1 MIRLR
6 DARLTDAVPAVLA
19 RQPWAIAL
27 AYAEWNLRQL
37 ILQYEQR
44 TQIYTSMENLPE
56 EVLDALAVCLDVTWY
71 DTAYPLETKRRVM
84 KNATEV
90 RRYLGTTRA
99 TKEALRTIWP
109 NSEIEEWFDYG
120 GEPGCFRVVCNISDP
135 SVTAELE
142 AVQNNVLLYKRE
154 SAHLDSISFMVKNGI
169 TIGKK
174 VDMWKATAPECGMLR
189 CGTWWKRST
198 LGASEKKGIHIAGG
212 ADAFTA
218 APPECGTLPE
228 AATVGLKQS
237 SGIWV
242 DPEAG
247 AWNAQGAEAGTKQ
260 AGTLPQA
267 ARTGESVRQKQTAA
281 AQCRAFTARP
291 AACGMARCGADAE
304 KQ

>member
-1 MIRLR
+1 MISLR
-6 DARLTDAVPAVLA
+6 DAKLTDAVPAVLA

-27 AYAEWNLRQL
+27 AYAEWKLRQL
-37 ILQYEQR
+37 ILQYEQQ
-44 TQIYTSMENLPE
+44 TQIYTEIESLPE
-56 EVLDALAVCLDVTWY
+56 EVLDVLAVCLDVTWY

-90 RRYLGTTRA
+90 RRYLGTTWA
-99 TKEALRTIWP
+99 TAEALKTIWP
-109 NSEIEEWFDYG
+109 HSEIEEWFDYS

-189 CGTWWKRST
+189 CGTWWTRST
-198 LGASEKKGIHIAGG
+198 LGASEKKGVCIVGE
-212 ADAFTA
+212 ADAFAA
-218 APPECGTLPE
+218 APPKCGTLPE
-228 AATVGLKQS
+228 AAAVGWEKKGGVLLEA
-237 SGIWV
+237 
-242 DPEAG
+242 EAG
-247 AWNAQGAEAGTKQ
+247 AWNTESAATGTASAGTK
-260 AGTLPQA
+260 PQEAQKGASLQPAQRTKA
-267 ARTGESVRQKQTAA
+267 ACA
-281 AQCRAFTARP
+281 AFTARP
-291 AACGMARCGADAE
+291 VACGMTRCGADAE